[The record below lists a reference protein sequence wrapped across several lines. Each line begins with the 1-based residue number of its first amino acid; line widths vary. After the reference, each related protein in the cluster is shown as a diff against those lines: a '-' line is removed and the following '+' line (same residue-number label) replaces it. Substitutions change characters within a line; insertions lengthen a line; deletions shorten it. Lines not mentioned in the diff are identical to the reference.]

1 MGVMIDPRNGDGTY
15 PVLPL
20 FVIPNFGY
28 RDSGPVEQQGPFLPA
43 VDIGVVQS
51 FTTSPPSFLRCRWVD
66 VCELCSSRLTQKSSG
81 FHAISLQFQCASPRH
96 TLIIYLANHGGAR
109 L

>member
-1 MGVMIDPRNGDGTY
+1 MFSSAAGCRRVDRHPRFLADLRGPGRADIVGFGEGVMIDPRNGDGTY

-28 RDSGPVEQQGPFLPA
+28 RDSGPVEQQG
-43 VDIGVVQS
+43 
-51 FTTSPPSFLRCRWVD
+51 
-66 VCELCSSRLTQKSSG
+66 
-81 FHAISLQFQCASPRH
+81 HAISLQFQCASPRH